1 MLSGAPGIQSD
12 AYRELIDSVYDPGK
26 GKGMQWS
33 VDTLDDTMVLYGS
46 ATWNKIHCGI
56 LLNLERTL
64 PKLGQS
70 ENKGGKIVFFTN
82 TEETIFSQE
91 GTDFFSDTGLSLE
104 QLKNSRDYQVYL
116 SPIDDFGVTMVEIN
130 KRESTFGSLPVPIRV
145 LEVISLIL
153 VFLSMPILLFR

>member
-1 MLSGAPGIQSD
+1 MSKKGENLIRKVVQDADDLRQEHSIADLVWFSFPQNGYVVTSGAPGIQSD

-82 TEETIFSQE
+82 TE
-91 GTDFFSDTGLSLE
+91 
-104 QLKNSRDYQVYL
+104 
-116 SPIDDFGVTMVEIN
+116 
-130 KRESTFGSLPVPIRV
+130 
-145 LEVISLIL
+145 
-153 VFLSMPILLFR
+153 

>member
-1 MLSGAPGIQSD
+1 
-12 AYRELIDSVYDPGK
+12 
-26 GKGMQWS
+26 
-33 VDTLDDTMVLYGS
+33 MVLYGS

-153 VFLSMPILLFR
+153 VFLSMPILLFFDLLVPSKSLKKAILITVSRKTAKAWSLPRSTKALTA